1 MRYLHRFTLIAW
13 EANAML
19 DQGETLDIEE
29 TREKIHDG
37 SLVDWFA
44 MTFGDQID
52 MSLYNEEDRD
62 ETARVLAEI
71 DGGVDVRRKF
81 GVEHGGLQLIV
92 ALCLQAIQ
100 GGEESYAQDSSE
112 AT

>member
-1 MRYLHRFTLIAW
+1 
-13 EANAML
+13 ML
-19 DQGETLDIEE
+19 DQGETLDIVE

-44 MTFGDQID
+44 MTFDDQTD
-52 MSLYNEEDRD
+52 MSLYDEEDRS

-71 DGGVDVRRKF
+71 DSGVDVRRKF
-81 GVEHGGLQLIV
+81 GVEHGGLELIV

-100 GGEESYAQDSSE
+100 GGEKSYAQDSRE